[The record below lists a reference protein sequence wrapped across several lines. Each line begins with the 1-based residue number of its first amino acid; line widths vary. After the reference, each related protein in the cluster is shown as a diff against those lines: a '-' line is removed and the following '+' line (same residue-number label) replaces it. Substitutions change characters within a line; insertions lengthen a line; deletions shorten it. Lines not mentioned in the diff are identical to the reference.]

1 MAYNPITPSNPLS
14 TSVSDIND
22 AFDKVSKGFAG
33 STAPSTVEAFSHW
46 LDTSGTDTIKIRNSG
61 NTSWI
66 PLFLFDAQTGPILSD
81 GTDTITLCAPTA
93 IGTSYE
99 LKMPADQGGTN
110 QYLKNDG
117 SGNLSWVTLGAGV
130 SALPDLSDVT
140 ITSAATGEYLKYS
153 GTAWVDSP
161 LEISDLST
169 TSAARGDVIIRSASG
184 FQRLGIGGAGTVLS
198 SDGTDVAWSSTAAGL
213 SFTSIDPSSGTT
225 VVADSSTDTL
235 NLTGSTGVTVT
246 GDSSSD
252 TITFTS
258 NDSQINHNGLL
269 NYDSNKHPDVTAGIT
284 VTGGWSFA
292 NSSASEK
299 FTEFS
304 TLGSSGL
311 HSVMVTGD
319 FVFNRSTNDSRL
331 TTATLSAVRSWTFP
345 DQSGTVTVLGNT
357 ITGSDNIV
365 LSTSPTI
372 TSGTFAG
379 GTFSSTLTVNDSVA
393 IRFMGASH
401 YVGLQAPSSNSA
413 SYNLTL
419 PDESELPSTGKRYL
433 QVDSSGT
440 LSFTTGS

>member
-1 MAYNPITPSNPLS
+1 MAYNPVTPSNALS
-14 TSVSDIND
+14 TSVSNIND
-22 AFDKVSKGFAG
+22 AFDKLSKGFAG
-33 STAPSTVEAFSHW
+33 SLAPSTIEAYSHW
-46 LDTSGTDTIKIRNSG
+46 LDTSGTDTVKIRNSG

-66 PLFLFDAQTGPILSD
+66 PVYLFDAQTGPILSD
-81 GTDTITLCAPTA
+81 GTDTITLSAPTS

-99 LKMPADQGGTN
+99 LKMPSNQGGAN

-140 ITSAATGEYLKYS
+140 ITSASDGEYLKYNGS
-153 GTAWVDSP
+153 QWIDAP
-161 LEISDLST
+161 LEITDLST

-184 FQRLGIGGAGTVLS
+184 YQRLSIGGAGTVLS

-213 SFTSIDPSSGTT
+213 SFTSIVPSTGTT
-225 VVADSSTDTL
+225 VTADSSTDTL
-235 NLTGSTGVTVT
+235 NLTGSTGVLVT
-246 GDSSSD
+246 GDSSTD

-258 NDSQINHNGLL
+258 NDSQINHNSLL
-269 NYDSNKHPDVTAGIT
+269 NYDANKHPDVTGNIT
-284 VTGGWSFA
+284 ITGAWTFS
-292 NSSASEK
+292 NSTASEK

-311 HSVMVTGD
+311 HSVMVSGD

-345 DQSGTVTVLGNT
+345 DLSGTVTVLGNT
-357 ITGSDNIV
+357 TTGSSNIV

-372 TSGTFAG
+372 TSATFSG
-379 GTFSSTLTVNDSVA
+379 GTFSSTITVNDSVA
-393 IRFMGASH
+393 IRFMGTSH
-401 YVGLQAPSSNSA
+401 FVGLQAPTSNSA
-413 SYNLTL
+413 SYTLTL
-419 PDESELPSTGKRYL
+419 PDESELPSTGKKYL